1 MMNRALGTASN
12 KIYEY
17 AAVGLPVILFDTPH
31 FRRHLGSREW
41 AFFTDLSEA
50 SPLAVLGQIV
60 ERYEAASATAIR
72 DFEQEFNYE
81 RVFVPVLER
90 VVADLPEHD
99 S

>member
-1 MMNRALGTASN
+1 MSSIRMPGRSGA
-12 KIYEY
+12 
-17 AAVGLPVILFDTPH
+17 

-60 ERYEAASATAIR
+60 ERYEAASAAAIR